1 MIAALE
7 RNHRCAAAAAAASV
21 ALAQTP
27 LAMAG
32 ECALFV
38 TAHPDDET
46 MFFAPAILSLLRRGL
61 RVALLC
67 LSTGGC
73 GPAGGDDARVCAVSC
88 RLCSQPTS
96 CSLPPEQATPTAW
109 APCGQWSCSERAACS
124 G

>member
-7 RNHRCAAAAAAASV
+7 RNHRRAAAAAAASV

-46 MFFAPAILSLLRRGL
+46 MFFAPAILSLLQSMIIDGEVDGEQ
-61 RVALLC
+61 RVA
-67 LSTGGC
+67 
-73 GPAGGDDARVCAVSC
+73 
-88 RLCSQPTS
+88 
-96 CSLPPEQATPTAW
+96 
-109 APCGQWSCSERAACS
+109 
-124 G
+124 